1 MARAKAQEGS
11 ISGWFRKLYRD
22 EPKWLSI
29 RSNAEVI
36 QRWEAEHP
44 GQKFGKKEQQ
54 GLANVKSAEKKRQ
67 GIRKRRGRKAAVAVG
82 AAPQVTATK
91 PRTGVGD
98 LEDLE
103 VAIDRC
109 LSRARHYE
117 EREEGMH
124 AVVRHLRAARN
135 DLVLLGK

>member
-1 MARAKAQEGS
+1 MARPKAQEGS
-11 ISGWFRKLYRD
+11 VSGWFRALYRK
-22 EPKWLSI
+22 EPKWLRI
-29 RSNAEVI
+29 RSNAEVM

-44 GQKFGKKEQQ
+44 GQKFGKQEQQ
-54 GLANVKSAEKKRQ
+54 ALANVKSAEKKRQ
-67 GIRKRRGRKAAVAVG
+67 GIRKKRGQKAAVAAG
-82 AAPQVTATK
+82 AAPQATVSR
-91 PRTGVGD
+91 PRGGGD

-109 LSRARHYE
+109 LSRARHFE

-124 AVVRHLRAARN
+124 NVVRYLRLARN